1 MVYECYMKRYVKGIL
16 EGLVKMYQMAVQ
28 RYVESKF
35 AMKDSFMVNEMA
47 YGNNIEETDERFMV
61 DSMMDSRYMTWF
73 VQSMSKEISKDL
85 EDVYKL
91 LHF

>member
-61 DSMMDSRYMTWF
+61 YRFHDGL
-73 VQSMSKEISKDL
+73 K
-85 EDVYKL
+85 VYDMVCPKYVKRNIKRS
-91 LHF
+91 